1 MGGIHKEVDLVIVV
15 LAMQTLPVVIPA
27 EIDYSTKDAEIDNP
41 CPPRVPP
48 WLGDMNAQG
57 GFSQYAS
64 VTPTHCLDMQGVTAR
79 RQIGET
85 SLLVDRR
92 HTPLMVI
99 PRQVILILDVVLI
112 RIVDALEMHDEGFLI
127 MRETHLS
134 FLQHLEEFCM
144 PIFQLVSLIES
155 LSFHLNTRDMKRS
168 LVVQSPGKLGCQDHS
183 HTPVLPLQSLEEV
196 EIGHLSMI
204 DESQSLVGT
213 HPHLAFWS
221 LDQGIDGVGRQRL
234 RDSIVLELMLMPIVE
249 VQASSIGCYPNMPC
263 ILKNHRIDKEIII
276 ESRKFRRIEESTDT
290 KASLVDTITSMGRSH
305 RNNLLIRRLHDTLNF
320 IDWQVVNG
328 VIHISILFQ

>member
-1 MGGIHKEVDLVIVV
+1 
-15 LAMQTLPVVIPA
+15 
-27 EIDYSTKDAEIDNP
+27 
-41 CPPRVPP
+41 
-48 WLGDMNAQG
+48 MNAQG

-85 SLLVDRR
+85 SLLVGRR
-92 HTPLMVI
+92 HTPLMVV

-183 HTPVLPLQSLEEV
+183 SFTASEYHLPVLGSDHSHTLVLTLQSLEEV

-249 VQASSIGCYPNMPC
+249 VQASSIGGYPNMPC
-263 ILKNHRIDKEIII
+263 ILKSHRIDKEIII

-290 KASLVDTITSMGRSH
+290 KASLVDTITSMGCSH
-305 RNNLLIRRLHDTLNF
+305 RNTLLV
-320 IDWQVVNG
+320 W
-328 VIHISILFQ
+328 

>member
-1 MGGIHKEVDLVIVV
+1 
-15 LAMQTLPVVIPA
+15 
-27 EIDYSTKDAEIDNP
+27 
-41 CPPRVPP
+41 
-48 WLGDMNAQG
+48 MNAQG

-85 SLLVDRR
+85 SLLVGRR

-112 RIVDALEMHDEGFLI
+112 RIVDALEMHDKGFLI

-155 LSFHLNTRDMKRS
+155 LSFHLNSRDMKRS

-183 HTPVLPLQSLEEV
+183 SFTASEYHSPVLGSDHSHTLVLPLQSLEEV

-204 DESQSLVGT
+204 DESQSLVST
-213 HPHLAFWS
+213 HPHLANGS

-234 RDSIVLELMLMPIVE
+234 RDGIVLNVLLLPIVE
-249 VQASSIGCYPNMPC
+249 VQASSIGGYPDMPC
-263 ILKNHRIDKEIII
+263 ILKIHRIDKEIII
-276 ESRKFRRIEESTDT
+276 D
-290 KASLVDTITSMGRSH
+290 
-305 RNNLLIRRLHDTLNF
+305 
-320 IDWQVVNG
+320 
-328 VIHISILFQ
+328 